1 MNLSIEQKAEVIERF
16 LSYGMIERASDILA
30 RQNRVEKIM
39 TDLFGDLNMV
49 LNNYKKLAG

>member
-1 MNLSIEQKAEVIERF
+1 MKLSTEQKAEVIERF

>member
-16 LSYGMIERASDILA
+16 IGYGMIERASDILA

-39 TDLFGDLNMV
+39 TDLFSDLNVV

>member
-39 TDLFGDLNMV
+39 SDLFSDLNAV
-49 LNNYKKLAG
+49 LNDYKKLAG

>member
-1 MNLSIEQKAEVIERF
+1 MKLSTEQKAGVIERF
-16 LSYGMIERASDILA
+16 IGYGMIERASDILA